1 MEVRPKIKIE
11 RTPTDII
18 LEIMGWVALAG
29 LWIFILMNYSNLPET
44 IPTHF
49 NGAGKVDNYGS
60 KATLFMLPIIA
71 TLAYI
76 GLTVLNNYPHVFNY
90 PTKLTAENALRQY
103 TGATR
108 MIRYL
113 KLVIVLVFSMIVFM
127 TLQTAAGQSDGLG
140 AWFLPFTLG
149 LIFIPLGIFVIQ
161 SFRK

>member
-11 RTPTDII
+11 RTPTDNI

-29 LWIFILMNYSNLPET
+29 LWILTLVNYSDLPDT

-49 NGAGKVDNYGS
+49 NGAGKVDNYSG

-76 GLTVLNNYPHVFNY
+76 GLTVLNNYPHIFNY

-103 TGATR
+103 TSATR

-113 KLVIVLVFSMIVFM
+113 KFVIVLVFSLIVFM
-127 TLQTAAGQSDGLG
+127 TLRTAAGESEGLG

>member
-11 RTPTDII
+11 LTPSDNI
-18 LEIMGWVALAG
+18 LEIMGWVALIG
-29 LWIFILMNYSNLPET
+29 LWILILVNYSNLPET

-49 NGAGKVDNYGS
+49 NGAGKVDSYGN

-71 TLAYI
+71 TVAYI
-76 GLTVLNNYPHVFNY
+76 GLTVLNNYPHIFNY

-103 TGATR
+103 TNATK

-113 KLVIVLVFSMIVFM
+113 KLVIVLVFSLIVFM
-127 TLQTAAGQSDGLG
+127 TLRTAAGQSDGLG

-149 LIFIPLGIFVIQ
+149 LIFVPLGIFVIQ
-161 SFRK
+161 SFKK

>member
-11 RTPTDII
+11 RTPTDNI
-18 LEIMGWVALAG
+18 LEIMGWVALVG
-29 LWIFILMNYSNLPET
+29 LWILIFLNYSNLPDT

-49 NGAGKVDNYGS
+49 NGAGKVDNYGG

-71 TLAYI
+71 TVAYI
-76 GLTVLNNYPHVFNY
+76 GLTVLNNYPHIFNY

-103 TGATR
+103 TSATR

-113 KLVIVLVFSMIVFM
+113 KFVIVLVFSLIVFM
-127 TLQTAAGQSDGLG
+127 TLRTAAGESEGLG

>member
-11 RTPTDII
+11 RTPTDNI

-29 LWIFILMNYSNLPET
+29 LWILTLVNYSDLPDT

-49 NGAGKVDNYGS
+49 NGAGKVDNYGG

-76 GLTVLNNYPHVFNY
+76 GLTVLNNYPHIFNY

-103 TGATR
+103 TSATR

-113 KLVIVLVFSMIVFM
+113 KFVIVLVFSLIVFM
-127 TLQTAAGQSDGLG
+127 TLRTAAGESEGLG